1 MADTTEVG
9 HTDSRAHV
17 MIATVSGLLPIA
29 VTMVGLRIYTRARLV
44 GSIGPD
50 DWVIVL
56 ALVRVFPQFPNLKE
70 RIPRFLL
77 IPATTQLS
85 IIGIGATMIVMTRL
99 GLGQHVDTLSP
110 ETIER
115 YMFVRFDYSR

>member
-1 MADTTEVG
+1 MADTTQVG

-17 MIATVSGLLPIA
+17 MVAIVSGLLPIA

-56 ALVRVFPQFPNLKE
+56 ALVRVFAQFPNLSG
-70 RIPRFLL
+70 FLV
-77 IPATTQLS
+77 S
-85 IIGIGATMIVMTRL
+85 
-99 GLGQHVDTLSP
+99 
-110 ETIER
+110 
-115 YMFVRFDYSR
+115 Y